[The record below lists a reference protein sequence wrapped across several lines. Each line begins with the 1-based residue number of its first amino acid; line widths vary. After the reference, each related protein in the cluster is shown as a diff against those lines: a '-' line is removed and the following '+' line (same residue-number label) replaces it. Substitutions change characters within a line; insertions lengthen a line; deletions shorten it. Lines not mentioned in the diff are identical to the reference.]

1 MDIGFRLSMA
11 RQAAQLQARF
21 QIKFKGAIAELV
33 RQGIV
38 PLPADI
44 SSLPLKLLIPLR
56 ESLTA
61 QWLALA

>member
-1 MDIGFRLSMA
+1 MA
-11 RQAAQLQARF
+11 RQVAQLQARF
-21 QIKFKGAIAELV
+21 QSKFKGAIAELV

-38 PLPADI
+38 PLRPADI
-44 SSLPLKLLIPLR
+44 CSLPVDILIPLR